1 MSKLPDVGTTIF
13 TVMSKLAAEHNAIN
27 LSQGFPD
34 FPIDEQLKQFLS
46 DISFSD
52 EHQYRPMPGSPTL
65 LNAITNQINSQYDR
79 SILPDRELLVTA
91 GATQGIFTAIMAL
104 VNAGDEVIILDP
116 SYDCYNPAVRLAG
129 GVPVHVDMTDDLMPD
144 WQRISD
150 SISDKTR
157 LIITNN
163 PHNPSG
169 RVWGEKDMKELER
182 IMMANPQLLMLSDEV
197 YEYIT
202 FEQKHLSVNQRS
214 SIRDRAIVVS
224 SFGKTYHITGWKIG
238 YLVAPENLMSEIKKV
253 HQFNVFSV
261 NSTGQEA
268 LAKSVPVSAPAEL
281 GSMYKAKRNLFTS
294 LLKESKF
301 KLLPSQGTYFQVADY
316 SNISDENDID
326 FCKYLTE
333 KVGVAAIPISVFNAS
348 GKDNKLIRFCF
359 AKQEATLIEAAKK
372 LCKI

>member
-65 LNAITNQINSQYDR
+65 LNVITNQINTQYGR

-169 RVWGEKDMKELER
+169 RVWGEKDMEELER
-182 IMMANPQLLMLSDEV
+182 IMMANPQLLLLSDEV
-197 YEYIT
+197 YEFIT

-214 SIRDRAIVVS
+214 SIKDRAIVVS

-268 LAKSVPVSAPAEL
+268 LAKYVPVSAPEEL

-326 FCKYLTE
+326 FCKHLTE
-333 KVGVAAIPISVFNAS
+333 KVGLAAIPISVFNAS

>member
-65 LNAITNQINSQYDR
+65 LNAITNQINTQYGR

-169 RVWGEKDMKELER
+169 RVWGEKDMEELER
-182 IMMANPQLLMLSDEV
+182 IMKAYPKLLVLSDEV

-202 FEQKHLSVNQRS
+202 FEQKHFSVNERS

-261 NSTGQEA
+261 NAPGQEA
-268 LAKSVPVSAPAEL
+268 LAKYVPVSAPEEL

-316 SNISDENDID
+316 SDISDENDVD
-326 FCKYLTE
+326 FCKYLTQE
-333 KVGVAAIPISVFNAS
+333 FGVAAIPISVFNAS

-359 AKQEATLIEAAKK
+359 AKQEETLIEAAKK
-372 LCKI
+372 LCRI

>member
-169 RVWGEKDMKELER
+169 RIWGEKDMEELER
-182 IMMANPQLLMLSDEV
+182 IMMENPQLLMLSDEV

-268 LAKSVPVSAPAEL
+268 LAKYVPVSAPAEL

>member
-46 DISFSD
+46 DISLSD
-52 EHQYRPMPGSPTL
+52 EHQYRPMPGSLTL
-65 LNAITNQINSQYDR
+65 LNAITNQINTQYGR

-104 VNAGDEVIILDP
+104 VNAEDEVIILDP

-129 GVPVHVDMTDDLMPD
+129 GVPVQVDMTDDLMPD
-144 WQRISD
+144 WQKISD

-169 RVWGEKDMKELER
+169 RVWGEKDMEELEG
-182 IMMANPQLLMLSDEV
+182 IMMTYPKLLVLSDEV

-202 FEQKHLSVNQRS
+202 FEQKHLSVNERS
-214 SIRDRAIVVS
+214 SMRERAIVVS

-261 NSTGQEA
+261 NAPGQEA
-268 LAKSVPVSAPAEL
+268 LAKYVPVSAPEEL

-316 SNISDENDID
+316 SDISDEKDVD
-326 FCKYLTE
+326 FCKYLTKE
-333 KVGVAAIPISVFNAS
+333 VGVAAIPISVFNAS

-359 AKQEATLIEAAKK
+359 AKQEETLIEAAKK
-372 LCKI
+372 LCRI

>member
-268 LAKSVPVSAPAEL
+268 LAKYVPVSAPAEL

>member
-52 EHQYRPMPGSPTL
+52 EHQYRPMPGSSTL
-65 LNAITNQINSQYDR
+65 LNAITNQINSQYGR

-182 IMMANPQLLMLSDEV
+182 IMMENPQLLMLSDEV

-268 LAKSVPVSAPAEL
+268 LAKYVPVSAPAEL

-294 LLKESKF
+294 LLKESNF

-333 KVGVAAIPISVFNAS
+333 KVGVAAIPISVFYAS

>member
-52 EHQYRPMPGSPTL
+52 EHQYRPMPGAPTL
-65 LNAITNQINSQYDR
+65 LNVITNQINTQYGR

-182 IMMANPQLLMLSDEV
+182 IMMENPQLLLLSDEV

-202 FEQKHLSVNQRS
+202 FEQKHLSVNERS

-238 YLVAPENLMSEIKKV
+238 YLVAPEKLMSEIKKV

-261 NSTGQEA
+261 NSSGQEA
-268 LAKSVPVSAPAEL
+268 LAKYIPASAPEEL
-281 GSMYKAKRNLFTS
+281 GSMYQTKRDVFSS

-316 SNISDENDID
+316 SDISDDKDID
-326 FCKYLTE
+326 FCKHLTE

-359 AKQEATLIEAAKK
+359 AKQEATLIEASKK

>member
-52 EHQYRPMPGSPTL
+52 EHQYRPMPGSSTL
-65 LNAITNQINSQYDR
+65 LNAITNQINSQYGR

-182 IMMANPQLLMLSDEV
+182 IMMENPQLLMLSDEV

-268 LAKSVPVSAPAEL
+268 LAKYVPVSAPAEL

-333 KVGVAAIPISVFNAS
+333 KVGVAAIPISVFYAS

>member
-1 MSKLPDVGTTIF
+1 MSKLTDVGTTIF

-65 LNAITNQINSQYDR
+65 LNAITNQINTQYGR

-104 VNAGDEVIILDP
+104 VNAEDEVIILDP

-144 WQRISD
+144 WQKISD

-169 RVWGEKDMKELER
+169 RVWGEIDMEELER
-182 IMMANPQLLMLSDEV
+182 IMMAYPKLLVLSDEV

-202 FEQKHLSVNQRS
+202 FEQKHLSVNERS
-214 SIRDRAIVVS
+214 SMRERAIVVS

-261 NSTGQEA
+261 NAPGQEA
-268 LAKSVPVSAPAEL
+268 LAKYVPVSEPDEL

-301 KLLPSQGTYFQVADY
+301 KLLPSEGTYFQVADY
-316 SNISDENDID
+316 SDISDEKDVD
-326 FCKYLTE
+326 FCKYLTKE
-333 KVGVAAIPISVFNAS
+333 VGVAAIPISVFNAS

-359 AKQEATLIEAAKK
+359 AKQEETLIEAAKK
-372 LCKI
+372 LCRI

>member
-34 FPIDEQLKQFLS
+34 FQIDEQLKQFLS
-46 DISFSD
+46 DIGFSD

-169 RVWGEKDMKELER
+169 RVWSERDMEELER
-182 IMMANPQLLMLSDEV
+182 IMMVNPQLLLLSDEV

-268 LAKSVPVSAPAEL
+268 LAKYVPVSAPEEL

-326 FCKYLTE
+326 FCKHLTE

-359 AKQEATLIEAAKK
+359 AKQEATLIEATKK

>member
-65 LNAITNQINSQYDR
+65 LNAITNQINSQYGR

-182 IMMANPQLLMLSDEV
+182 IMMENPQLLMLSDEV

-268 LAKSVPVSAPAEL
+268 LAKYVPVSAPAEL

-294 LLKESKF
+294 LLKESNF

>member
-65 LNAITNQINSQYDR
+65 LNVITNQINTQYGR

-169 RVWGEKDMKELER
+169 RVWGEKDMEELER
-182 IMMANPQLLMLSDEV
+182 IMMANPQLLLLSDEV
-197 YEYIT
+197 YEFIT

-214 SIRDRAIVVS
+214 SIKDRAIVVS

-268 LAKSVPVSAPAEL
+268 LAKYVPVSAPEEL

-326 FCKYLTE
+326 FCKHLTE
-333 KVGVAAIPISVFNAS
+333 KVGLAAIPISVFNAS
-348 GKDNKLIRFCF
+348 GKDDKLIRFCF

>member
-13 TVMSKLAAEHNAIN
+13 TVMSKLAVEHNAIN

-65 LNAITNQINSQYDR
+65 LNAITNQINTQYGR

-144 WQRISD
+144 WQKISD

-169 RVWGEKDMKELER
+169 RVWGEKDMDELER
-182 IMMANPQLLMLSDEV
+182 IMMAYPKLLVLSDEV

-202 FEQKHLSVNQRS
+202 FEQKHLSVNERS
-214 SIRDRAIVVS
+214 SMRERAIVVS

-261 NSTGQEA
+261 NAPGQEA
-268 LAKSVPVSAPAEL
+268 LAKYVPVSAPEEL

-316 SNISDENDID
+316 SDISDEKDVD
-326 FCKYLTE
+326 FCKYLTKE
-333 KVGVAAIPISVFNAS
+333 VGVAAIPISVFNAS

-359 AKQEATLIEAAKK
+359 AKQEETLIEAAKK
-372 LCKI
+372 LCRI

>member
-52 EHQYRPMPGSPTL
+52 EHQYRPMPGSSTL
-65 LNAITNQINSQYDR
+65 LNAITNQINSQYGR

-182 IMMANPQLLMLSDEV
+182 IMMENPQLLMLSDEV

-261 NSTGQEA
+261 NAPGQEA
-268 LAKSVPVSAPAEL
+268 LAKYVPVSAPEEL

-301 KLLPSQGTYFQVADY
+301 KLLPSEGTYFQVADY
-316 SNISDENDID
+316 SDISDEKDGD
-326 FCKYLTE
+326 FCKYLTKE
-333 KVGVAAIPISVFNAS
+333 VGVAAIPISVFNAS

-359 AKQEATLIEAAKK
+359 AKQEETLIEAAKK
-372 LCKI
+372 LCRI

>member
-65 LNAITNQINSQYDR
+65 LNSITNQINTQYGR

-104 VNAGDEVIILDP
+104 LNAEDEVIILDP

-144 WQRISD
+144 WQKISD

-169 RVWGEKDMKELER
+169 RVWGEKDMEELES
-182 IMMANPQLLMLSDEV
+182 IMMAYPKLLVLSDEV

-202 FEQKHLSVNQRS
+202 FEQKHLSVNERS
-214 SIRDRAIVVS
+214 SLRERAIVVS

-261 NSTGQEA
+261 NAPGQEA
-268 LAKSVPVSAPAEL
+268 LAKYVPVSAPEEL

-301 KLLPSQGTYFQVADY
+301 KLLPSEGTYFQVADY
-316 SNISDENDID
+316 SDISDEKDVD
-326 FCKYLTE
+326 FCKYLTKE
-333 KVGVAAIPISVFNAS
+333 VGVAAIPISVFNAS

-359 AKQEATLIEAAKK
+359 AKQEETLIEAAKK
-372 LCKI
+372 LCRI